1 VLVLSAALAA
11 LAGCGGQA
19 SRPEPRLAQR
29 DAARL
34 VALARRV
41 ARDAPSDGCA
51 ARRDVAALS
60 SQAHAL
66 VAAGRVPLRLRAPL
80 LAGVA
85 AVAADA
91 PACAPPAPAPAPTP
105 APAATAPPAKARGHE
120 KPGHEQRPHRHPDH
134 GHGHGHGHDHGD

>member
-1 VLVLSAALAA
+1 MLALSAALAA
-11 LAGCGGQA
+11 LAGCGGHA
-19 SRPEPRLAQR
+19 SRPEPRLAHR

-34 VALARRV
+34 VALARQV

-51 ARRDVAALS
+51 AHRDLAALS

-80 LAGVA
+80 LAGIA

-91 PACAPPAPAPAPTP
+91 PACAPPAPARAP
-105 APAATAPPAKARGHE
+105 APAPAPVAAAPPAKPRGHE
-120 KPGHEQRPHRHPDH
+120 QPAHAPH
-134 GHGHGHGHDHGD
+134 GHGHGHGHGPDHDH